1 MSIAPESRVTSLSL
15 IVSDLDRSLAFY
27 RSIGFEAAPTGAN
40 HAALG
45 PPGGKP
51 FLYLEAR
58 PGALHPRGV
67 TGLFHFAVL
76 HPDRAALARALRHMV
91 EARIRFTGFADHLV
105 SEALYFSDP
114 DGNGI
119 EYYRDRPRGEWTRHG
134 VEVKMVTDP
143 LDLDSLLAEA
153 TDAPAAWQGLEPGT
167 RLGHMH
173 LQVAHIRPAEHF
185 YHDVLGFDLTARFG
199 SQASFYAAGGYHH
212 HIATNTWAGVG
223 APPPPEGSIGL
234 DEFTI
239 EVPNDA
245 ALRSVA
251 ERLATHG
258 VAHRQDGR
266 DLLTEDPSRNRV
278 RISPAA

>member
-1 MSIAPESRVTSLSL
+1 MSIEPESRVTSVSL
-15 IVSDLDRSLAFY
+15 IVSNLDRSLGFY

-45 PPGGKP
+45 APGGKP
-51 FLYLEAR
+51 FLYLEAHA
-58 PGALHPRGV
+58 GAIHPHGV

-76 HPDRAALARALRHMV
+76 HPDRAALARAFRHMV
-91 EARIRFTGFADHLV
+91 AARIRFTGFADHLV

-119 EYYRDRPRGEWTRHG
+119 EYYRDRPRGQWTRHG
-134 VEVKMVTDP
+134 VEVKMTTDP
-143 LDLDSLLAEA
+143 LDLDSLLEEA
-153 TDAPAAWQGLEPGT
+153 ANAPDAWLGLEAGT

-173 LQVAHIRPAEHF
+173 LHVAHIRPAEQF
-185 YHDVLGFDLTARFG
+185 YRDTLGFDLTARFG

-223 APPPPEGSIGL
+223 APPPPEGSVGL
-234 DEFTI
+234 NEFTI
-239 EVPNDA
+239 EVPNEA
-245 ALRSVA
+245 AVRNVA
-251 ERLATHG
+251 LRLATQG
-258 VAHRQDGR
+258 VAYREDGP

>member
-1 MSIAPESRVTSLSL
+1 MGIEPESRVTSVSL
-15 IVSDLDRSLAFY
+15 TVSNLDRSLAFY

-40 HAALG
+40 RAALG
-45 PPGGKP
+45 PPGGMP

-58 PGALHPRGV
+58 PNAPHPRGV

-76 HPDRAALARALRHMV
+76 HPDRAALARAFRHMAD
-91 EARIRFTGFADHLV
+91 ARIRFTGFADHLV

-134 VEVKMVTDP
+134 VEVKMTTDP

-153 TDAPAAWQGLEPGT
+153 ANAPDAWQGLEPGT

-173 LQVAHIRPAEHF
+173 LRVAHIRPAEQF
-185 YHDVLGFDLTARFG
+185 YHDALGFDLTARFG
-199 SQASFYAAGGYHH
+199 AQASFYAAGGYHH
-212 HIATNTWAGVG
+212 HIATNTWAGAG
-223 APPPPEGSIGL
+223 APPPPEHAVGL

-239 EVPNDA
+239 EVPNHA
-245 ALRSVA
+245 ALRNVA
-251 ERLATHG
+251 ERLTTHG
-258 VAHRQDGR
+258 AAFREDGR

>member
-1 MSIAPESRVTSLSL
+1 MSIAPEARVTSVSL
-15 IVSDLDRSLAFY
+15 TVSDLDRSLAFY
-27 RSIGFEAAPTGAN
+27 RSIGFDAAPTGAN

-45 PPGGKP
+45 PPGATP

-58 PGALHPRGV
+58 PNAPHPHGA

-76 HPDRAALARALRHMV
+76 HPDRAALARALRHMAQ
-91 EARIRFTGFADHLV
+91 ARIRFTGFADHLV

-119 EYYRDRPRGEWTRHG
+119 EYYRDRPRDQWTRHG
-134 VEVKMVTDP
+134 GQVKMTTDP
-143 LDLDSLLAEA
+143 LDIDSLLAEA
-153 TDAPAAWQGLEPGT
+153 ADSPATWPGLEPGT

-173 LQVAHIRPAEHF
+173 LQVAHIPPAEQF
-185 YHDVLGFDLTARFG
+185 YRDALGFDITCRFG
-199 SQASFYAAGGYHH
+199 PQASFFAAGGYHH

-223 APPPPEGSIGL
+223 APPPPEGSVGL
-234 DEFTI
+234 REFTI
-239 EVPNDA
+239 EVPNEA
-245 ALRSVA
+245 AVRSLA
-251 ERLATHG
+251 ERLTTHG
-258 VAHRQDGR
+258 VAFRQDGR